1 MAPTPAEIVNM
12 VERSPRRWTVEE
24 YDKMAEFGV
33 IGPEERVELL
43 AGRVL
48 QLSADDKSHSDSVA
62 MANNLLVRAY
72 GKTHL
77 VRVGLPIQVGEYSEV
92 EPDFAL
98 VRPEQ
103 QGAARRHPTCADLV
117 IEMSF
122 TSLAYDRL
130 RKTTLYA
137 SAGVPEYW
145 IVNLVDRCLEQHL
158 QPQKD
163 TTAPFGASYSLR
175 RVWQPEDEITPA
187 HVPGPALVV
196 GHLMA
201 PGPDQD

>member
-1 MAPTPAEIVNM
+1 MAARLAEVVAM
-12 VERSPRRWTVEE
+12 LELSPRRWTVDE
-24 YDKMAEFGV
+24 YNKMAEVGV
-33 IGPEERVELL
+33 IGPHERVELID
-43 AGRVL
+43 GEVL
-48 QLSADDKSHSDSVA
+48 PLSAHDKMHSDSVA
-62 MANNLLVRAY
+62 LANNLLVRAY
-72 GKTHL
+72 GQTHL
-77 VRVGLPIQVGEYSEV
+77 VRVGLPIQVGEYSEP

-117 IEMSF
+117 IEVSF

-130 RKTTLYA
+130 KKTSLYA

-175 RVWQPEDEITPA
+175 RVWQPDDEITPA
-187 HVPGPALVV
+187 QVPGPALVV

-201 PGPDQD
+201 PVPDQD